1 MAFRQLLNRLKD
13 NIKKGQKPAGEE
25 DIELLPLYINPKSS
39 VVRVSEDAI
48 SQIRSLRKI
57 TNALKRFELS
67 KNEVRV
73 YLYLAR
79 FGPQKALT
87 IAKSLDIHRTETYK
101 ILNNLE
107 SQALVSRI
115 LERPLRFKA
124 TPLEKALNNFIEDRR
139 RNISKLE
146 KKKGELLDIWNNLP
160 QDALVEDIDEKQT
173 YQVLETKRQISLK
186 LSDLIKKC
194 KNTFDMALKSKEIN
208 WLYTTLFFEDLMDKA
223 RKEGPSIHLITNY
236 SSLGNDLPE
245 DLAIEEAQVGLVKGW
260 DMPSF
265 FLRDNQELILIL
277 EDRKEELSGM
287 WTNYRSMTKSYNLLF
302 NLLWKN
308 KKSQINKNS

>member
-1 MAFRQLLNRLKD
+1 MN
-13 NIKKGQKPAGEE
+13 KGQKPGGGE
-25 DIELLPLYINPKSS
+25 DMELLPLYVNPESS
-39 VVRVSEDAI
+39 IVRVSEDAV
-48 SQIRSLRKI
+48 SQIRSLKKI
-57 TNALKRFELS
+57 TNTLKRFDLS

-107 SQALVSRI
+107 SQALLSRI

-124 TPLEKALNNFIEDRR
+124 TPLEKALNNFIKDRR
-139 RNISKLE
+139 RRITQLE
-146 KKKGELLDIWNNLP
+146 KKKEELLDIWSNLP
-160 QDALVEDIDEKQT
+160 QDALMDEAAEKQT

-186 LSDLIKKC
+186 LSDLINEC
-194 KNTFDMALKSKEIN
+194 KNNMKIALKSKEIS
-208 WLYTTLFFEDLMDKA
+208 WLYTTLFFEDLMEKA
-223 RKEGPSIHLITNY
+223 QRDNISVRLITNY
-236 SSLGNDLPE
+236 SSLREEIHE
-245 DLAIEEAQVGLVKGW
+245 DLAIGEAQIGLVKEW
-260 DMPSF
+260 DIPSF
-265 FLRDNQELILIL
+265 FLRDNKELILIL

-287 WTNYRSMTKSYNLLF
+287 WTNYRSMTKSYNILF

-308 KKSQINKNS
+308 KTSKIKR